1 MDDNYIIIIYLDQN
15 SKNKFEFA
23 CSGGYQRNFGID
35 RSTGGCIA
43 LCDDDIWFPK
53 KLESI
58 INLSRKHKNKFVF
71 YNNTEYC
78 NSDLKPTGKFKF

>member
-53 KLESI
+53 KLELQITTMEKYGCKMSSKDGLIGEGI
-58 INLSRKHKNKFVF
+58 IKI
-71 YNNTEYC
+71 
-78 NSDLKPTGKFKF
+78 